1 MTQTTE
7 ESSIGAYLES
17 PLTLGEAVTSGPLSV
32 YPVFGPEPR
41 QTYISLKDAIGKG
54 LTVKELPGGGSVRDL
69 VVQNPSRHNV
79 LVFEGEEVLGAQQ
92 NRTFDKSVLIPAGSQ
107 LGVPVS
113 CVEAGRW
120 DGSRNSEVFDASP
133 QAAHPKLR
141 SQKVMQSNRARM
153 SGLEERADQSEVWRE
168 VGYRSAELGVKSNT
182 SALHDAYEA
191 RRAEL
196 RNLTAPIGASEGQIG
211 MIAVI
216 GGEVRALDLVSR
228 PEVFADLQPALV
240 QGYGLDAIVESGKA
254 SKPAEIAQVET
265 FVHNAVDTRILEG
278 DGIGLGRDFRFESN
292 DLVGAGL
299 ISGEEL
305 IQLSVFP
312 ADRDEATESD
322 GERINP
328 IYARTRIQ
336 RPSRRRDR

>member
-17 PLTLGEAVTSGPLSV
+17 PLTLGEPVTSGSLTV

-69 VVQNPSRHNV
+69 AIQNTCRHNV

-107 LGVPVS
+107 LVVPVS

-120 DGSRNSEVFDASP
+120 DGSRNSEAFTPSP

-141 SQKVMQSNRARM
+141 SRKAMQANRARIA
-153 SGLEERADQSEVWRE
+153 GLEERADQGQVWSD
-168 VGYRSAELGVKSNT
+168 VGDRSAALGVKSST
-182 SALHDAYEA
+182 SALHDAYES
-191 RRAEL
+191 RRSEL
-196 RNLTAPIGASEGQIG
+196 QNLTAPIGASEGQIG

-216 GGEVRALDLVSR
+216 GGEVGALDLVSR
-228 PEVFADLQPALV
+228 PEVFADLQSALV
-240 QGYGLDAIVESGKA
+240 QGYGLDAIAETGDA
-254 SKPAEIAQVET
+254 SKPLTDAQVEE
-265 FVHNAVDTRILEG
+265 FVRTTVDTRILEG

-299 ISGEEL
+299 VSGDEL
-305 IQLSVFP
+305 VQLSVFP
-312 ADRDEATESD
+312 ADRDEASES
-322 GERINP
+322 GGPVHP
-328 IYARTRIQ
+328 IPARTRIQ